1 MYSAAGRLLR
11 GELMAG
17 QGNGEEGVA
26 LMREGIAGH
35 RASGTQLGAS
45 VWEGAWLADGLLR
58 VGAVA
63 EAGRALDD
71 ALAFVERTGE
81 RFHEAELWRLRAAVM
96 AHRTGAGGDDAAAAL
111 RQAITV
117 AQRHDAKSLE
127 LRAAMDLLRLR
138 QSDEAR
144 EELARVYEW
153 FQEGFDTEDLAEAR
167 GLLERRNV

>member
-11 GELMAG
+11 GVLLAG
-17 QGNGEEGVA
+17 QEGVA

-35 RASGTQLGAS
+35 HASGTHLGAS

-63 EAGRALDD
+63 EAGQAIDD
-71 ALAFVERTGE
+71 TLAFVERTGE
-81 RFHEAELWRLRAAVM
+81 RFHEAELWRLRAAVL
-96 AHRTGAGGDDAAAAL
+96 TGDDAATAL
-111 RQAITV
+111 RQAVTV

-127 LRAAMDLLRLR
+127 LRAAMDLVRAGNPG
-138 QSDEAR
+138 AR
-144 EELARVYEW
+144 EELARVYGW

-167 GLLERRNV
+167 RLLENR